1 MTSLNGF
8 DTGTTPAARA
18 DAPARVRRRLLLAA
32 AVAGVT
38 GPALLA
44 PGAASAQA
52 GALERQVKAAYLY
65 KFAGFVEWPEGSF
78 AHADS
83 PLLIG
88 VAGADALADQLELT
102 VAGRNAGGHPLQV
115 KRVRKGDSLAGL
127 HMLFLG
133 AVDKAQLPDLL
144 ATCQNQSVLTVSD
157 SEEVHA
163 QGSII
168 HFVIADDKLRFEV
181 ALKQALAAHIKI
193 SARMLSAAYRVQGAI

>member
-18 DAPARVRRRLLLAA
+18 DAPAHPRRRRLLAA
-32 AVAGVT
+32 AVAGMA
-38 GPALLA
+38 GAALA

-78 AHADS
+78 ARPDS
-83 PLLIG
+83 PLVIG
-88 VAGADALADQLELT
+88 VASADALADQLELT

-115 KRVRKGDSLAGL
+115 KRVHKGDALTGL
-127 HMLFLG
+127 HMLFVG

-144 ATCQNQSVLTVSD
+144 AACQSQSVLTVSD

-163 QGSII
+163 LGSII
-168 HFVIADDKLRFEV
+168 HFIIADDKLRFEV
-181 ALKQALAAHIKI
+181 ALKQALASHIKI